1 MLIKHKIKLLI
12 RAVVV
17 VGFLFVFST
26 NNAVLPIADN
36 KIALAQVAS
45 PSVPVTLPSWEL
57 LDKIVQA
64 KQLLAKSTPLKFEER
79 AVGRTKKELVRK
91 QIAVALLDKTTGN
104 VFERRVW
111 VEEKE
116 IKNYPKTAL
125 MTFVPENPDDP
136 IDIQPH
142 WWNSFNTF
150 FEVKN
155 APNLVIVADK
165 YLLLSDSV
173 PNKTE
178 RSKDKYTEIIYSPY
192 SEAIHD
198 SNLAKIGRDYV
209 DKQTDLAFDAL
220 KNLKVKSKSSPGKL
234 ASDVV
239 SKEFVKNIIIVEH
252 VDPDGFAFAY
262 DGGKLLTERVLVII
276 GANQERAYV
285 YTGSNAGAIGL
296 AQFIRLT
303 YNSVRLKYPE
313 ARLIPDFGSGMADH
327 LNAIKAMVLFFD
339 IHSKDIS
346 DRIARK
352 SIIKQLGGNIP
363 EEMLAAAY
371 NGGPTRVVKSVNR
384 YGLAWIDSQLNNI
397 KPRIFRAE
405 TLHYL
410 EKFIAI
416 KNLHIFD

>member
-1 MLIKHKIKLLI
+1 MKIIRLIIILFTLLFARYAGAETVATGSFDLYQKIQTGVKLLQSS
-12 RAVVV
+12 A
-17 VGFLFVFST
+17 
-26 NNAVLPIADN
+26 
-36 KIALAQVAS
+36 
-45 PSVPVTLPSWEL
+45 
-57 LDKIVQA
+57 
-64 KQLLAKSTPLKFEER
+64 PLKFEEK
-79 AVGRTKKELVRK
+79 AISRTKKELVRK
-91 QIAVALLDKTTGN
+91 QIAIALFDKTTGN
-104 VFERRVW
+104 VFQRRVW
-111 VEEKE
+111 VDEKE
-116 IKNYPKTAL
+116 IKNYSKTAL
-125 MTFVPENPDDP
+125 MTFVPESPDDP

-155 APNLVIVADK
+155 APNLVVVANK
-165 YLLLSDSV
+165 YLLLSDSI
-173 PNKTE
+173 PNKAE

-198 SNLAKIGRDYV
+198 SNLAKIGKDYV
-209 DKQTDLAFDAL
+209 DKETDLAFDAL
-220 KNLKVKSKSSPGKL
+220 RNLKVKSRSAPGKL
-234 ASDVV
+234 VSDVV

-252 VDPDGFAFAY
+252 IDPDGFAFAY

-296 AQFIRLT
+296 AQFIKST
-303 YNSVRLKYPE
+303 YNSMRLKYPE
-313 ARLIPDFGSGMADH
+313 ARLISDFGSGMADH
-327 LNAIKAMVLFFD
+327 FNAIKAMVLFFD
-339 IHSKDIS
+339 AHRKDIS

-371 NGGPTRVVKSVNR
+371 NGGPTRVVRSVNK
-384 YGLAWIDSQLNNI
+384 YGLAWIDSQLDNL
-397 KPRIFRAE
+397 KPKIFRAE

-416 KNLHIFD
+416 RNLHIFD

>member
-1 MLIKHKIKLLI
+1 MKIIRLTIILFTLAFTRYAAAETVATGSFDLYQKIQIGTKLLQ
-12 RAVVV
+12 
-17 VGFLFVFST
+17 S
-26 NNAVLPIADN
+26 
-36 KIALAQVAS
+36 S
-45 PSVPVTLPSWEL
+45 P
-57 LDKIVQA
+57 
-64 KQLLAKSTPLKFEER
+64 PLKFEER
-79 AVGRTKKELVRK
+79 AVSKSKKELIRK

-111 VEEKE
+111 VNERE
-116 IKNYPKTAL
+116 IKNYSKTAF
-125 MTFVPENPDDP
+125 MTFVPENPNEP

-155 APNLVIVADK
+155 APNLAVVANK
-165 YLLLSDSV
+165 YLLLSNSV
-173 PNKTE
+173 PNRAE

-198 SNLAKIGRDYV
+198 SGLVKIGKNYV
-209 DKQTDLAFDAL
+209 DKETDLAFDAL
-220 KNLKVKSKSSPGKL
+220 KNLKVMSKSMPGKL
-234 ASDVV
+234 VSDVV
-239 SKEFVKNIIIVEH
+239 SKEFVKNIIIIEH
-252 VDPDGFAFAY
+252 IDPDGFAFAY

-296 AQFIRLT
+296 AQFIRPT
-303 YNSVRLKYPE
+303 YNNIRLKYPQ
-313 ARLIPDFGSGMADH
+313 AQLISDFGSGMTNH

-339 IHSKDIS
+339 AHRKDIS

-352 SIIKQLGGNIP
+352 IIIKQLGGNIP

-371 NGGPTRVVKSVNR
+371 NGGPTRVVRSVNR
-384 YGLAWIDSQLNNI
+384 YGLAWIDSQFNNL
-397 KPRIFRAE
+397 KPKIFRAE

-416 KNLHIFD
+416 RNLHIFD